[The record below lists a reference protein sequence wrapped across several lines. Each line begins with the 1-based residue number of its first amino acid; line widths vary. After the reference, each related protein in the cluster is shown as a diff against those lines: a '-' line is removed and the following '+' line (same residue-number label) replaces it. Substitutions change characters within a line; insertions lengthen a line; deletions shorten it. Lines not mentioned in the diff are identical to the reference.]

1 MSQPGALSMSRAR
14 FSRLAAG
21 SAQRVSAWTS
31 AQRSLSDGVF
41 VIGGSVESNSPRLSH
56 PVCSQYQCN
65 GPSSGHGT
73 IVRHTATGTNRMK
86 ISRLALILS
95 IIALVLLLIGGPGY
109 RMGLWGLGFGLL
121 DTMRYALFAGAAGA
135 LLAIVFLV
143 IPRTR
148 AGQAVPLVAALVLGL
163 CVAAVPVYVRSTAE
177 SLPFI
182 HDITTDTTNPPEF
195 VDVRPLRQDAPNP
208 PEYAG
213 EEVAAQQREGY
224 PDLEPLETEMD
235 PEALVK
241 LAEDTAREQG
251 WEIVSAVT
259 ADGRIEAT
267 DTTLWYGFKDD
278 IVIRVRATEDGSILD
293 VRSKSRVGGSDLGKN
308 AARIR
313 EYLDDLRD
321 HLDAQ

>member
-1 MSQPGALSMSRAR
+1 
-14 FSRLAAG
+14 
-21 SAQRVSAWTS
+21 
-31 AQRSLSDGVF
+31 
-41 VIGGSVESNSPRLSH
+41 
-56 PVCSQYQCN
+56 
-65 GPSSGHGT
+65 
-73 IVRHTATGTNRMK
+73 MK
-86 ISRLALILS
+86 ISRIALVLS

-109 RMGLWGLGFGLL
+109 RMGLWGLGFGLM
-121 DTMRYALFAGAAGA
+121 DAMRYALFAGAAGA
-135 LLAIVFLV
+135 ILAIVFLLV
-143 IPRTR
+143 PKVR
-148 AGQAVPLVAALVLGL
+148 AGQTVTLVMALLLGAL
-163 CVAAVPVYVRSTAE
+163 VAAVPVYVRSTAE

-195 VDVRPLRQDAPNP
+195 VDVKPLRQDAPNP

-241 LAEDTAREQG
+241 LAENTAREQG

-293 VRSKSRVGGSDLGKN
+293 IRSKSRVGGSDLGKN

-313 EYLDDLRD
+313 DYLDDLRA
-321 HLDAQ
+321 HLDAR

>member
-1 MSQPGALSMSRAR
+1 
-14 FSRLAAG
+14 
-21 SAQRVSAWTS
+21 
-31 AQRSLSDGVF
+31 
-41 VIGGSVESNSPRLSH
+41 
-56 PVCSQYQCN
+56 
-65 GPSSGHGT
+65 
-73 IVRHTATGTNRMK
+73 MK
-86 ISRLALILS
+86 ISRIALVLS

-109 RMGLWGLGFGLL
+109 RMGLWGLGFGLM
-121 DTMRYALFAGAAGA
+121 DAMRYALFAGAAGA
-135 LLAIVFLV
+135 ILAIVFLLV
-143 IPRTR
+143 PKVR
-148 AGQAVPLVAALVLGL
+148 AGQTVTLVMALLLGAL
-163 CVAAVPVYVRSTAE
+163 VAAVPVYVRSTAE

-182 HDITTDTTNPPEF
+182 HDITTDITNPPEF
-195 VDVRPLRQDAPNP
+195 VDVKPLRQDAPNP

-293 VRSKSRVGGSDLGKN
+293 IRSKSRVGGSDLGKN

-313 EYLDDLRD
+313 DYLDDLRA
-321 HLDAQ
+321 HLDAR

>member
-1 MSQPGALSMSRAR
+1 
-14 FSRLAAG
+14 
-21 SAQRVSAWTS
+21 
-31 AQRSLSDGVF
+31 
-41 VIGGSVESNSPRLSH
+41 
-56 PVCSQYQCN
+56 
-65 GPSSGHGT
+65 
-73 IVRHTATGTNRMK
+73 MK
-86 ISRLALILS
+86 ISRIALVLS

-109 RMGLWGLGFGLL
+109 RMGLWGLGFGLM
-121 DTMRYALFAGAAGA
+121 DAMRYALFAGAAGA
-135 LLAIVFLV
+135 ILAIVFLLV
-143 IPRTR
+143 PKVR
-148 AGQAVPLVAALVLGL
+148 AGQTVTLVMALLLGAL
-163 CVAAVPVYVRSTAE
+163 VAAVPVYVRSTAE

-195 VDVRPLRQDAPNP
+195 VDVKPLRQDAPNP

-293 VRSKSRVGGSDLGKN
+293 IRSKSRVGGSDLGKN

-313 EYLDDLRD
+313 DYLDDLRA
-321 HLDAQ
+321 HLDAR